1 MPTSVTLIAGLWLM
15 AWSPSGGVP
24 QFGSAGI
31 AGPSGLHAA
40 AGPARENPAALLD
53 LTDEE
58 LKQRVESDLPSL
70 GSLSIGTP
78 SGAILINAVNL
89 SEGPGLAIAP
99 SADTWGTSETIA
111 GIQTAVNKV
120 HELFPDAQSI
130 VVGDLSYADGG
141 RMKRHGSH
149 QAGRDADLG
158 FYYAGGQRKWFEV
171 GTAANLDLPKNWALV
186 RALVTC
192 TDVEAIFLDTRIQKL
207 LYKYALSI
215 SEDKDWLDRIFQF
228 SRGSRNAII
237 SHVPLH
243 RTHYHVRFYNPVAQE
258 LGRRA
263 FPYLVE
269 AKIVRPPVSTVRH
282 VVQPGQT
289 LGHLAAR
296 YGTSI
301 RAIQQANGLTT
312 TQLRAGRAYRIPVR
326 AAAPPIAPI
335 VVPLRMLP
343 TQTPAAMAAAEWPT
357 MLSLYG
363 DRLGAL
369 MEFPILWPAAFPRF

>member
-1 MPTSVTLIAGLWLM
+1 MPTSVTAIAGLWLM
-15 AWSPSGGVP
+15 VWSPSGGVP
-24 QFGSAGI
+24 QFAAAGI
-31 AGPSGLHAA
+31 TGPAGLHAT
-40 AGPARENPAALLD
+40 AGPARETPASLLD
-53 LTDEE
+53 LTDDE
-58 LKQRVESDLPSL
+58 LKRRVESDLPSL
-70 GSLSIGTP
+70 GSLTVGTP
-78 SGAILINAVNL
+78 SGAILVNAVHL

-99 SADTWGTSETIA
+99 TADTWGTSETIA
-111 GIQTAVNKV
+111 GIQTAVDKV
-120 HELFPDAQSI
+120 RELFPDTQPI

-141 RMKRHGSH
+141 RMKRHESH

-158 FYYAGGQRKWFEV
+158 FYYTGGQRKWFEA
-171 GTAANLDLPKNWALV
+171 GTAANLDMPRNWGLV

-228 SRGSRNAII
+228 SRGSRSAII
-237 SHVPLH
+237 SHVPIH

-269 AKIVRPPVSTVRH
+269 SNIVRPPVSTVRH
-282 VVQPGQT
+282 VVKPGQT
-289 LGHLAAR
+289 LGLLAAR

-301 RAIQQANGLTT
+301 RAIKLANGLTT
-312 TQLRAGRAYRIPVR
+312 AQLRAGRAYRIPVR
-326 AAAPPIAPI
+326 AAAPPIEPV
-335 VVPLRMLP
+335 VVPLRLLP
-343 TQTPAAMAAAEWPT
+343 PQTPAAMAPAEWPT

-369 MEFPILWPAAFPRF
+369 MELPILWPSAFPRF